1 MKKSGL
7 QTDFIKFL
15 GTGGARFVVTEQL
28 RASGGVWLS
37 LDGVNLWL
45 DPGPGAL
52 VRALNSRPKL
62 DPKSLDAVILSHRHI
77 DHCNDV
83 NIVIEAMTNGGF
95 QKRGTVF
102 VPLDCIGEDPVVF
115 SYVRDYAQE
124 LQILQAGGRYRVRH
138 IEFETP
144 LRHQHPDETYGF
156 NFFWKG
162 HKISWVIDTLF
173 FDELL
178 QHYNGELLVLHC
190 VRLKQ
195 RANHPVLHLHLD
207 DVRGFLREVRP
218 KMAVLTHFGR
228 TMLSARPWE
237 LAESLSQEFGLPV
250 RAASDGW
257 TLNLRD
263 VFPEEPTNP
272 GET

>member
-1 MKKSGL
+1 MKKSS
-7 QTDFIKFL
+7 QSTDYIKFL

-28 RASGGVWLS
+28 RASGGAWLS

-62 DPKSLDAVILSHRHI
+62 DPKSLDAVLLSHRHI
-77 DHCNDV
+77 DHSNDV

-95 QKRGTVF
+95 QKRGAVF

-115 SYVRDYAQE
+115 RYVREYAQE
-124 LQILQAGGRYRVRH
+124 LQLLQPGGRYRVQH

-144 LRHQHPDETYGF
+144 LRHVHADETYGF
-156 NFFWKG
+156 NFYWKG

-173 FDELL
+173 FEELL
-178 QHYNGELLVLHC
+178 QHYDGELLVLHC

-195 RANHPVLHLHLD
+195 REGKPVQHLHLE
-207 DVRGFLREVRP
+207 DVRRFLRALRP
-218 KMAVLTHFGR
+218 RMTVLTHFGR
-228 TMLSARPWE
+228 TMLSAKPWE
-237 LAESLSQEFGLPV
+237 VAETLSREFDLPV

-257 TLNLRD
+257 SLNLYD
-263 VFPEEPTNP
+263 IFPEERPNP
-272 GET
+272 DET